1 MKTMWTLLV
10 YLTKSK
16 GGQTVFYPS
25 QRLSTNPSLRVEKD
39 QVIDPIVI
47 EVEEGLALL
56 HRHGK
61 DCLLHEG
68 RAVVSGRKLVLRADI
83 CVPC

>member
-1 MKTMWTLLV
+1 MKTLWTLLV
-10 YLTKSK
+10 YLTRVE

-25 QRLSTNPSLRVEKD
+25 QRLSTNESLTVEDD
-39 QVIDPIVI
+39 QMIKSVVI
-47 EVEEGLALL
+47 EAEEGLALL
-56 HRHGK
+56 HRHGN

-68 RAVVSGRKLVLRADI
+68 RAVKSGEKLVVRADI